1 MTSWPL
7 VRLIRTVRA
16 RAEAVDRSLAP
27 SYFHYLCDTYGFVSA
42 VAPAL
47 WSSPFAA
54 MRVHARATA
63 LADELRLLGGR
74 PDELARIARD
84 ASTPVVLTASEA
96 LGWLF
101 VVERACLQASRLRGR
116 LQYGRYTESDQDRD
130 EWLQFG
136 RQLMVVIASDDDMKA
151 LTRGA
156 LAALDSLEDWSLVTA
171 AKDGEPQARIA

>member
-1 MTSWPL
+1 M
-7 VRLIRTVRA
+7 
-16 RAEAVDRSLAP
+16 LAP
-27 SYFHYLCDTYGFVSA
+27 SYFHYVCDIYGFVSA

-63 LADELRLLGGR
+63 LADELRILGGR

-84 ASTPVVLTASEA
+84 AGTPMVINSSEA

-101 VVERACLQASRLRGR
+101 IVERSALQASRLRR
-116 LQYGRYTESDQDRD
+116 R
-130 EWLQFG
+130 LQFG
-136 RQLMVVIASDDDMKA
+136 RLIDSEDDRDGWLQFARHLMVVMASDDDMKD
-151 LTRGA
+151 LTTGA
-156 LAALDSLEDWSLVTA
+156 LAALDALEDWSLVTA